1 MAALFPACIYAQ
13 LRTRRNTD
21 VKIRGVC
28 LMRWREYGR
37 RIKIVR
43 VKKMDIMVNVH
54 YLTA

>member
-1 MAALFPACIYAQ
+1 M
-13 LRTRRNTD
+13 
-21 VKIRGVC
+21 
-28 LMRWREYGR
+28 MRWREYGR